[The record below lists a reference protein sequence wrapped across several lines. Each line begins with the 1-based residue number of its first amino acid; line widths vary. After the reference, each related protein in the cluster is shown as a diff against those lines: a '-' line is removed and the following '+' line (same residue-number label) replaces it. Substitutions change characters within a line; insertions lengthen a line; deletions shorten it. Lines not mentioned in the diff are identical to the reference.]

1 MADPGR
7 ADQGESRDHWVSTT
21 QHAPASSPPPP
32 HPPRED
38 CCCCCCFLGCLG
50 AEYVR
55 EEAPPLPLGL
65 SEGSEPKTEAKFL
78 LHEMNKME
86 EHMKVAKSTTVIL
99 CVCCK

>member
-1 MADPGR
+1 M
-7 ADQGESRDHWVSTT
+7 TT
-21 QHAPASSPPPP
+21 GSAPPSMPLPQPLLHP

-38 CCCCCCFLGCLG
+38 CCCCCCCFLGCLG

>member
-1 MADPGR
+1 M
-7 ADQGESRDHWVSTT
+7 
-21 QHAPASSPPPP
+21 
-32 HPPRED
+32 
-38 CCCCCCFLGCLG
+38 
-50 AEYVR
+50 R